1 MAVMETTTFPPG
13 RSAASDQLSA
23 LLNAAADAMVLIDDC
38 GRITRFNLA
47 AERVFGYRPEEV
59 VGRNVSV
66 LMPQPFR
73 GEHDGYLNRY
83 HSTGVPRIIG
93 IGREVLA
100 QRADGSTFPIDLSVG
115 EFFDGAEHGYVG
127 ILRDISQRKRQE
139 EDLRRSTEELRLI
152 FDHAPTAITITSL
165 DGHLLNANRAA
176 AELLGYKQDELLK
189 LLHTDLIQADDR
201 VVAQEHFQRLS
212 ETGGTCSCE
221 LRYLCQ
227 DGSVLHAT
235 HYASVVHDEVGQPL
249 MLIGEIVDRT
259 ALFEANR
266 EAGELRDRL
275 AHVGRIGTLGEMVS
289 GIAHEVNQPLTAIA
303 SYASACRR
311 MMLGNQASA
320 GEMLSILEKI
330 ATQAERA
337 GQVIRGLRALAK
349 RADAERRQLDSNQL
363 VRDVARLVE
372 FELRGDGFD
381 LRMRLEAE
389 LKPISGDGIQI
400 QQIVL
405 NLVRNAMEAM
415 KEAGIDG
422 DVTLE
427 TLTPEE
433 HWIEIRVSDRGPG
446 LSPTVAQRLFEP
458 FFTTKPQGMGLGLS
472 ICKSIAAAHGGELS
486 YFLNEQGG
494 TTFAL
499 RLPAA
504 DEGELS

>member
-1 MAVMETTTFPPG
+1 METLNS
-13 RSAASDQLSA
+13 SAHAASSDQLSA
-23 LLNAAADAMVLIDDC
+23 LLDAAADAMVLIDEC
-38 GRITRFNLA
+38 GNITRFNAA
-47 AERVFGYRPEEV
+47 AERVFGYRPAEI
-59 VGRNVSV
+59 VGRNVNV

-73 GEHDGYLNRY
+73 DEHDGYLNRY
-83 HSTGVPRIIG
+83 HATGVPRIIG
-93 IGREVLA
+93 IGREVIA

-115 EFFDGAEHGYVG
+115 EFADGDEHGYVG
-127 ILRDISQRKRQE
+127 ILRDITQRKRQE
-139 EDLRRSTEELRLI
+139 EELRRSTEELRLV
-152 FDHAPTAITITSL
+152 FEHAPTAITITSL
-165 DGHLLNANRAA
+165 DGYLLKVNRAA
-176 AELLGYKQDELLK
+176 SELLSYAPDELLSAR
-189 LLHTDLIQADDR
+189 HDDLIYPDDR
-201 VVAQEHFQRLS
+201 AIARQHFQRMSL
-212 ETGGTCSCE
+212 EGGSCTCE
-221 LRYLCQ
+221 LRYLRK
-227 DGSVLHAT
+227 DGSVIHAT
-235 HYASVVHDEVGQPL
+235 HYAAVIDDERGLPQ

-266 EAGELRDRL
+266 EADELRDRL

-349 RADAERRQLDSNQL
+349 RADAERKLLDSNQL

-381 LRMRLEAE
+381 LHLRLESD
-389 LKPISGDGIQI
+389 LPPISGDGIQI

-415 KEAGIDG
+415 NDAGIVG
-422 DVTLE
+422 AITLE
-427 TLTPEE
+427 TLTPEL
-433 HWIEIRVSDRGPG
+433 HWIEIRVSDCGPG
-446 LSPTVAQRLFEP
+446 LSPTVVQRLFEP

-486 YFLNEQGG
+486 YFLNEHGG